1 MMKKIDDNGM
11 QDKNGETKENN
22 KSQPSISEEI
32 PVVTAETN
40 EDNTQAIQTRRRAL
54 RVNDIIQYRL
64 QNTDEWIKA
73 TVTGRAGKATGKNKN
88 WYNIKEDVSEERKS
102 INLDEVE
109 WEQITENA
117 NVNLV
122 LKQDNACS
130 EDTAA
135 KLAELEKLK
144 HFNT

>member
-1 MMKKIDDNGM
+1 M
-11 QDKNGETKENN
+11 
-22 KSQPSISEEI
+22 
-32 PVVTAETN
+32 
-40 EDNTQAIQTRRRAL
+40 DNTQAIQTRRRAL
-54 RVNDIIQYRL
+54 KVNDIIQYRL
-64 QNTDEWIKA
+64 QNTDEWIRA

-109 WEQITENA
+109 WEQITDNA

-122 LKQDNACS
+122 LKQYNACS
-130 EDTAA
+130 EDTA

-144 HFNT
+144 HFNTYEDVKDCGQSALSTRWVVTKKNGLI